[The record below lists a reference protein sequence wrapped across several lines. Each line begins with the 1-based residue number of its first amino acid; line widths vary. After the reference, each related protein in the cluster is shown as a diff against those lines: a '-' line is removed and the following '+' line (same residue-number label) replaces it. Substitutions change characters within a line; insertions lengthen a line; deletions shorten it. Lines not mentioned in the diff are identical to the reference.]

1 MSAKCIPG
9 VRGIRGIL
17 FDKDGT
23 LLDFDA
29 TWPPAYRAVAEDL
42 AQLAGDPGLAG
53 RLMRL
58 GGYRDDGALDPTSVF
73 ACGSTAEIVA
83 FCAAQPE
90 LAGRGDIAARVERLF
105 TEFGARGPLIIDDL
119 AEVLESLSARAA
131 LGIATNDNAAP
142 AEAWVAHHGFGHLF
156 AFVSGADS
164 GYGAKPDPAVFEAF
178 RAQTGLGADEV
189 CVVGDT
195 IKDAQLARNA
205 GAGLS
210 VIVQSG
216 VPAGETLAALA
227 DVVIDSVA
235 ELEGVLG

>member
-1 MSAKCIPG
+1 MSAK
-9 VRGIRGIL
+9 RIRGIL

-90 LAGRGDIAARVERLF
+90 LAGHDEIAARVERLF

-119 AEVLESLSARAA
+119 AEILESLSARGLT

-142 AEAWVAHHGFGHLF
+142 AEAWVAHHGFGHF
-156 AFVSGADS
+156 FPFVSGADS

-178 RAQTGLGADEV
+178 RAQTGLAAGEV